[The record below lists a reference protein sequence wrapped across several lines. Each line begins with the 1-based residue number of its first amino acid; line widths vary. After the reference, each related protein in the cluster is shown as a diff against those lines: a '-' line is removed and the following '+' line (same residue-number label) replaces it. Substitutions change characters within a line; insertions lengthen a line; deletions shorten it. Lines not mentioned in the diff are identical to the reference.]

1 MSGIVE
7 RLRDDA
13 AQLARQI
20 ENAKLAG
27 GETYVRVS
35 DPSILSADLKEA
47 ADEIERLRAALREFN
62 CPRPANDRPDDFE
75 VGQCVDAG
83 ECGCGARFALTGEPV
98 PGGIPAEDKP

>member
-1 MSGIVE
+1 MTSLVE
-7 RLRDDA
+7 RLRNISRGDHERGCQGRECVCSCDYD
-13 AQLARQI
+13 
-20 ENAKLAG
+20 
-27 GETYVRVS
+27 ETS
-35 DPSILSADLKEA
+35 WKTAEEA

-98 PGGIPAEDKP
+98 PGGIPLEDEP